1 MLTFFVGVI
10 AVILAFWTGLILLGF
25 FMEWFRSLRWREIN
39 EKIVDS
45 IPHLIWILILIL
57 IIWAAIFG
65 GTLNTFR

>member
-45 IPHLIWILILIL
+45 IPHLIWLLILIL